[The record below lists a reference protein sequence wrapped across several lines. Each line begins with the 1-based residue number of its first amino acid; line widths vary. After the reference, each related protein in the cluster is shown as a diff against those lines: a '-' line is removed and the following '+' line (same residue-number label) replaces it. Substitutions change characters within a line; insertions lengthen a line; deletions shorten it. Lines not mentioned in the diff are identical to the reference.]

1 MHEIIGLHERS
12 GWLCTRCQEKPVVK
26 YETSSVTYRIERV
39 VTYETSDVI
48 CLRKERYVSETRKS
62 LLKIIREIRDSFEDF
77 RYRQITVFKLKK
89 NLDSAKNSFEGDLPL
104 FELMIC
110 LFYAVK
116 NSYSENL
123 SSRQVDTLETAISR
137 IDNELTESDVDEIVE
152 ELISAGFNPLPKLQG
167 LAEIYER
174 QGEI

>member
-1 MHEIIGLHERS
+1 
-12 GWLCTRCQEKPVVK
+12 
-26 YETSSVTYRIERV
+26 
-39 VTYETSDVI
+39 
-48 CLRKERYVSETRKS
+48 LRKGRYVSETRKS
-62 LLKIIREIRDSFEDF
+62 LLKIIREIRDSFEDL

-89 NLDSAKNSFEGDLPL
+89 TLESAKNNFEGDLPL

-123 SSRQVDTLETAISR
+123 SSRQVDILETAIGR

>member
-1 MHEIIGLHERS
+1 MHEMISLHERS
-12 GWLCTRCQEKPVVK
+12 GWLCTRRQKKPVVK

-39 VTYETSDVI
+39 VTYETDVI
-48 CLRKERYVSETRKS
+48 CLKKERYVSETRKS
-62 LLKIIREIRDSFEDF
+62 LLKIIREMRDNFEDF
-77 RYRQITVFKLKK
+77 RHRQIILFKLKK
-89 NLDSAKNSFEGDLPL
+89 TLESAKNDFEGDLPL

-110 LFYAVK
+110 LFYTVK

-123 SSRQVDTLETAISR
+123 SSKQINTLETAIGR

-152 ELISAGFNPLPKLQG
+152 ELISAGFTPLPKLEG